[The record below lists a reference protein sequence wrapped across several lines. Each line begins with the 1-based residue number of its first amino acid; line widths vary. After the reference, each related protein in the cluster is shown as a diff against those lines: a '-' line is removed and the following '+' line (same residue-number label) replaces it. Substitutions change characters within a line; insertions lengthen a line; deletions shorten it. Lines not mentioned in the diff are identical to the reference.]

1 MIRRSLLGLLA
12 VSLLAAGCGG
22 APTAVGTPGLKS
34 TMSRPEQKARAK
46 SIISNHQ
53 ALYAKH
59 QILVQASGMT
69 EGNLPIKGAKVT
81 ESFQGYQVHEL
92 PANVSLDQALDAY
105 YADGRVA
112 SAQPLVL
119 HTTSEQP
126 VTDPTAPVVPSLG
139 TVTNDPDLFQQ
150 YWLDKVKA
158 PQAWELTKGNPEVV
172 VAVLDTGVD
181 YTHPDLKG
189 QVVNAPDFGANDED
203 SLDEGGHGTHV
214 AGIIAAA
221 GNNGE
226 GGSGIAPD
234 CKVMAV
240 KVFKPFY
247 DNGQYLGFYA
257 DDLDIAR
264 GIYYAATHG
273 AKIINMSLGG
283 HGIAPV
289 IQSVC
294 DDAAGRGVV
303 VLAAAGND
311 HENDLSDLS
320 PAGVASVIPVVA
332 TDATDRISSFSNF
345 GRMDALSA
353 PGASIYSTVPSYQP
367 KYGHKG
373 PLNYNYLDG
382 TSMACPVTA
391 GATALVT
398 SYMLTQVRDF
408 FASRQI
414 DLKVSPMDLPADEIA
429 NALRYSAVDLGA
441 WDRDPVYGYGR
452 INVAAARKKL
462 QDKEVVRGI
471 ANKVYRKLLSDS

>member
-1 MIRRSLLGLLA
+1 MIRRSLLGLVA

-22 APTAVGTPGLKS
+22 APTAPGMPSLKTS
-34 TMSRPEQKARAK
+34 MSRPEQKARAK
-46 SIISNHQ
+46 SIISNRK
-53 ALYAKH
+53 ALYAQHKL
-59 QILVQASGMT
+59 LVQANGLA
-69 EGNLPIKGAKVT
+69 EGDLPVKGAKVT
-81 ESFQGYQVHEL
+81 DSFQGYQVHEL
-92 PANVSLDQALDAY
+92 PSGVTVEQALDTY
-105 YADGRVA
+105 YADGRVT

-119 HTTSEQP
+119 HTTSDQP
-126 VTDPTAPVVPSLG
+126 TTNPTVPAVPSLG
-139 TVTNDPDLFQQ
+139 TASNDPDLFQQ
-150 YWLDKVKA
+150 YWLEKVKA
-158 PQAWELTKGNPEVV
+158 PQAWQLTRGNPEVV

-181 YTHPDLKG
+181 YTHPDLKD
-189 QVVNAPDFGANDED
+189 QVINAPDFGGNDAD

-221 GNNGE
+221 GGNSE

-320 PAGVASVIPVVA
+320 PAGIPSVIPVVA
-332 TDATDRISSFSNF
+332 TDAQDRISSFSNF
-345 GRMDALSA
+345 GRMDSLSA
-353 PGASIYSTVPSYQP
+353 PGSSIYSTVPTFQP
-367 KYGHKG
+367 KFGRKG
-373 PLNYNYLDG
+373 PLGYSFLDG

-391 GATALVT
+391 GAAALVT
-398 SYMLTQVRDF
+398 SYMLTEVRAF
-408 FASRQI
+408 FASRKI
-414 DLKVSPMDLPADEIA
+414 DLKVSPLDLPADEIA
-429 NALRYSAVDLGA
+429 NALRYSTVDLGS

-452 INVAAARKKL
+452 INAASALKKL
-462 QDKEVVRGI
+462 QDPNVIRGI
-471 ANKVYRKLLSDS
+471 ANKVYGKLRQDP

>member
-1 MIRRSLLGLLA
+1 MFRRSLLGLLA

-22 APTAVGTPGLKS
+22 APTAPSTAGLKA

-46 SIISNHQ
+46 SIIANHK
-53 ALYAKH
+53 ALYAKNK
-59 QILVQASGMT
+59 ILVQANGMT

-81 ESFQGYQVHEL
+81 DSFQGYQVHEL
-92 PANVSLDQALDAY
+92 PANVSVSQALDTY
-105 YADGRVA
+105 YADGRVT

-119 HTTSEQP
+119 HATSDQP
-126 VTDPTAPVVPSLG
+126 ATDPQAPVVPSLG
-139 TVTNDPDLFQQ
+139 TATNDPDLFQQ
-150 YWLDKVKA
+150 YWLEKVKA
-158 PQAWELTKGNPEVV
+158 PQAWQLTKGSPEVI

-189 QVVNAPDFGANDED
+189 QVINAPDFGGNDED

-221 GNNGE
+221 GNNQQ

-234 CKVMAV
+234 CKVMAI

-294 DDAAGRGVV
+294 DDAVGRGVV

-320 PAGVASVIPVVA
+320 PAGVPSVIPVVA
-332 TDATDRISSFSNF
+332 TDAQDRISSFSNF
-345 GRMDALSA
+345 GRMDSLSA

-367 KYGHKG
+367 KFGRKG
-373 PLNYNYLDG
+373 PLNYNFLDG

-391 GATALVT
+391 GATALVA
-398 SYMLTQVRDF
+398 SYMLTEVRAF
-408 FASRQI
+408 FESRHI
-414 DLKVSPMDLPADEIA
+414 DLKVTAMDLPADEIA
-429 NALRYSAVDLGA
+429 NALRYSTVDLGS

-452 INVAAARKKL
+452 INTAAALKKL
-462 QDKEVVRGI
+462 QDPDVIRGI
-471 ANKVYRKLLSDS
+471 ANKVYRKLLSEQ